1 MSTMKPARLLLT
13 TLAAAALLVA
23 CGGGG
28 DDADHDSAVSIDT
41 SGRLAL
47 TESKGKT
54 LRIHDLDSNT
64 VQATHALDNEP
75 SGLYASPGGR
85 YAVAVQRTQDLVQ
98 FVDGGVWQEDHVDHL
113 HDYKEASK
121 LVAFKLTGS
130 KPTHYD
136 VQEGKQAA
144 FFMDGDGAANPV
156 QNAGVRLITE
166 SSIASGQ
173 VVASLNLS
181 FPIHGLGEPVD
192 NKLLTVSRAADAP
205 DTLPTHLNLYQR
217 SGSGYT
223 LDRQLTTRCDGMHGS
238 YSSGSYTVAGCLD
251 GVLLVKHT
259 SSTAVTDQKVTTPL
273 RVGTLAGHPKV
284 PGQFIGIASEGV
296 APAPVTTRFY
306 AINGD
311 AASATEL
318 TPTGWTTGWTTGT
331 VRRAHGFDRSGT
343 RFYILD
349 NAGTLIVFQRQ
360 GNAWVN
366 AARISGAVP
375 VMPTAAP
382 WPVITANGARDEIY
396 ITDPAGQKLVVLNSS
411 TNAITARRDLG
422 YVPSNAVWLG
432 IKR

>member
-47 TESKGKT
+47 TESTAKT

-64 VQATHALDNEP
+64 VQATHTLDNEP
-75 SGLYASPGGR
+75 SGLYVSPGGR

-98 FVDGGVWQEDHVDHL
+98 FVDGGVWQEDHLDHL
-113 HDYKEASK
+113 HDYKEASS

-173 VVASLNLS
+173 VVASMDLS
-181 FPIHGLGEPVD
+181 VPIHGLGEPVD
-192 NKLLTVSRAADAP
+192 NKLLTVSRATDAP
-205 DTLPTHLNLYQR
+205 DVLPTHLNLYQR
-217 SGSGYT
+217 SGSSYT
-223 LDRQLTTRCDGMHGS
+223 FDRQLTTRCDGMHGS

-273 RVGTLAGHPKV
+273 RVGTLAGHPKL

-311 AASATEL
+311 AASSTEL
-318 TPTGWTTGWTTGT
+318 TPTGWTTST

-366 AARISGAVP
+366 VARISGAVP
-375 VMPTAAP
+375 VMPTSAP
-382 WPVITANGARDEIY
+382 WPVITANGARDEVY

-411 TNAITARRDLG
+411 TNVITARRDLG

>member
-1 MSTMKPARLLLT
+1 
-13 TLAAAALLVA
+13 
-23 CGGGG
+23 
-28 DDADHDSAVSIDT
+28 
-41 SGRLAL
+41 
-47 TESKGKT
+47 
-54 LRIHDLDSNT
+54 
-64 VQATHALDNEP
+64 
-75 SGLYASPGGR
+75 LYASPGGR

-98 FVDGGVWQEDHVDHL
+98 FVDGGIWQEDHVDHL

-121 LVAFKLTGS
+121 LMTFKLTGS

-144 FFMDGDGAANPV
+144 FFMDGNATATPV

-173 VVASLNLS
+173 VVASMDLS
-181 FPIHGLGEPVD
+181 VPIHGLGEPVD

-273 RVGTLAGHPKV
+273 RVGTLAGHPKL

-311 AASATEL
+311 AASSTEL
-318 TPTGWTTGWTTGT
+318 TPTGWTTGT

-375 VMPTAAP
+375 VMPTASH

>member
-1 MSTMKPARLLLT
+1 MPNKSFKPFRHALSAM
-13 TLAAAALLVA
+13 AAATLLVA

-28 DDADHDSAVSIDT
+28 DDAGGNRDVATTIDT

-47 TESKGKT
+47 TESKAKT

-64 VQATHALDNEP
+64 VQASHALDNEP
-75 SGLYASPGGR
+75 SGLYASPGSR

-98 FVDGGVWQEDHVDHL
+98 FVDGGIWQEDHVDHL

-121 LVAFKLTGS
+121 LMSFKLTGS
-130 KPTHYD
+130 RPTHYD

-144 FFMDGDGAANPV
+144 FFMDGDATATPV
-156 QNAGVRLITE
+156 QNAGIRLITE

-223 LDRQLTTRCDGMHGS
+223 FDRQLSTRCDGMHGS

-273 RVGTLAGHPKV
+273 RVGTLAGHPKL

-306 AINGD
+306 AISGD

-318 TPTGWTTGWTTGT
+318 QPTGWTTGT

-349 NAGTLIVFQRQ
+349 NAGTLIVLQRQ

-382 WPVITANGARDEIY
+382 WPVITANGARDEVY

>member
-1 MSTMKPARLLLT
+1 MKAQTSKSVRHVLT
-13 TLAAAALLVA
+13 ALASATLLVA

-28 DDADHDSAVSIDT
+28 DSGTDRDVAVTIDT

-47 TESKGKT
+47 TEKDAKV

-64 VQATHALDNEP
+64 VQATYQLDNVTAT
-75 SGLYASPGGR
+75 LYASPGGR
-85 YAVAVQRTQDLVQ
+85 YALAVQRLQDVVQ
-98 FVDGGVWQEDHVDHL
+98 FVDAGVWQEDHVDHL

-121 LVAFKLTGS
+121 MVSFKLTGS
-130 KPTHYD
+130 RPTHYD
-136 VQEGKQAA
+136 VQVGKQAA
-144 FFMDGDGAANPV
+144 FFMDGDATAVPV
-156 QNAGVRLITE
+156 KNASVRVITE
-166 SSIASGQ
+166 ASIASGQ
-173 VVASLNLS
+173 VTASLDLTA
-181 FPIHGLGEPVD
+181 PVHGLGEPVD
-192 NKLLTVSRAADAP
+192 NKMLTVSRAADAL

-223 LDRQLTTRCDGMHGS
+223 FDRQLDTRCDGMHGS
-238 YSSGSYTVAGCLD
+238 FSSGSYTVAGCSD

-259 SSTAVTDQKVTTPL
+259 SATTVTSQKVTTPL
-273 RVGTLAGHPKV
+273 RVGTLAGHPKL
-284 PGQFIGIASEGV
+284 PDNFIGVASEGV

-311 AASATEL
+311 AASSTEL
-318 TPTGWTTGWTTGT
+318 TPTGWTTGT

-349 NAGTLIVFQRQ
+349 NLGTLIVFQRQ

-382 WPVITANGARDEIY
+382 WPVITANGARDEVY

-411 TNAITARRDLG
+411 TNAIAARRDLG
-422 YVPSNAVWLG
+422 YTPSNAVWLG

>member
-1 MSTMKPARLLLT
+1 MKTPSSFQPFRHAFT
-13 TLAAAALLVA
+13 ALAAAALLVA
-23 CGGGG
+23 CGGGSS
-28 DDADHDSAVSIDT
+28 DDSDRDVAVTIDT
-41 SGRLAL
+41 SGRLAV
-47 TESKGKT
+47 TEDKSKA

-64 VQATHALDNEP
+64 VQATHQLENVP
-75 SGLYASPGGR
+75 SALYASPGGR
-85 YAVAVQRTQDLVQ
+85 YAVAVHRLQDMVQ
-98 FVDGGVWQEDHVDHL
+98 FVDAGVWQEDHGDHL

-121 LVAFKLTGS
+121 LMSFKLTGAR
-130 KPTHYD
+130 PTHYD
-136 VQEGKQAA
+136 IQEDKQAA
-144 FFMDGDGAANPV
+144 FFMDGDATSTPV
-156 QNAGVRLITE
+156 RNAGVRLVTE
-166 SSIASGQ
+166 ASIASGQ
-173 VVASLNLS
+173 VVASMDLS
-181 FPIHGLGEPVD
+181 APIHGLGEPVD

-223 LDRQLTTRCDGMHGS
+223 FDRQLNTRCDGMHGS
-238 YSSGSYTVAGCLD
+238 FSSGSYTVAGCLD

-259 SSTAVTDQKVTTPL
+259 SATAVTDQKVTTPL
-273 RVGTLAGHPKV
+273 RVGTLAGHPKL
-284 PGQFIGIASEGV
+284 PGQFIGIATEGV

-311 AASATEL
+311 TASSTEL
-318 TPTGWTTGWTTGT
+318 QPTGWVTGN

-349 NAGTLIVFQRQ
+349 NQGTLIVFQRQ

-382 WPVITANGARDEIY
+382 FPVITSNGARDEVY

-422 YVPSNAVWLG
+422 YTPTNAVWLG

>member
-1 MSTMKPARLLLT
+1 MQNQNFKPFRHALT
-13 TLAAAALLVA
+13 ALAAATLLAA
-23 CGGGG
+23 CGGG
-28 DDADHDSAVSIDT
+28 ANTDHDSAVILDT
-41 SGRLAL
+41 SGRIAL
-47 TESKGKT
+47 TESKAKT

-64 VQATHALDNEP
+64 VQATHTLDNEP
-75 SGLYASPGGR
+75 SGLYTSPGGR
-85 YAVAVQRTQDLVQ
+85 YAVAIQRTQDLVQ
-98 FVDGGVWQEDHVDHL
+98 FIDGGIWQEDHADHL

-121 LVAFKLTGS
+121 LMGFKLAGAR
-130 KPTHYD
+130 PTHYD
-136 VQEGKQAA
+136 LQEGKQAA
-144 FFMDGDGAANPV
+144 FFMDGNATATPI

-173 VVASLNLS
+173 VVASMDLS
-181 FPIHGLGEPVD
+181 APIHGLGEPVD

-217 SGSGYT
+217 SGSGYIF
-223 LDRQLTTRCDGMHGS
+223 DRQLETRCNGMHGS
-238 YSSGSYTVAGCLD
+238 YSSGIYTVAGCLD

-259 SSTAVTDQKVTTPL
+259 SSSAVTDQKVSTPL
-273 RVGTLAGHPKV
+273 RVGTLAGHPQL

-306 AINGD
+306 AISGD
-311 AASATEL
+311 SGSATEL
-318 TPTGWTTGWTTGT
+318 QPTGWTTGT

-366 AARISGAVP
+366 AARITGAVP

-382 WPVITANGARDEIY
+382 WPVITANGARDEVY
-396 ITDPAGQKLVVLNSS
+396 ITDPANQKLVVLNSS
-411 TNAITARRDLG
+411 TNAIAARRDLG
-422 YVPSNAVWLG
+422 YTPSNAVWLG

>member
-1 MSTMKPARLLLT
+1 MGFR
-13 TLAAAALLVA
+13 
-23 CGGGG
+23 
-28 DDADHDSAVSIDT
+28 
-41 SGRLAL
+41 
-47 TESKGKT
+47 
-54 LRIHDLDSNT
+54 
-64 VQATHALDNEP
+64 
-75 SGLYASPGGR
+75 
-85 YAVAVQRTQDLVQ
+85 
-98 FVDGGVWQEDHVDHL
+98 
-113 HDYKEASK
+113 
-121 LVAFKLTGS
+121 LTGS
-130 KPTHYD
+130 RPTHYD

-144 FFMDGDGAANPV
+144 FFMDGNATATPV
-156 QNAGVRLITE
+156 QNAGVRLFTE

-173 VVASLNLS
+173 VVASMDLS
-181 FPIHGLGEPVD
+181 VPIHGLGEPVD

-217 SGSGYT
+217 SGSSYT
-223 LDRQLTTRCDGMHGS
+223 FDRQHTTRCDGMHGS

-273 RVGTLAGHPKV
+273 RVGTLAGHPKL

-296 APAPVTTRFY
+296 APAQVTTRFY
-306 AINGD
+306 AISGD

-318 TPTGWTTGWTTGT
+318 QPTGWTAGT

-349 NAGTLIVFQRQ
+349 NAGTLIVLQRQ

-382 WPVITANGARDEIY
+382 WPVITANGARDEVY
-396 ITDPAGQKLVVLNSS
+396 VTDPAGQKLVVLNSS
-411 TNAITARRDLG
+411 TNAISARRDLG

>member
-1 MSTMKPARLLLT
+1 MSA
-13 TLAAAALLVA
+13 LAAAAMLVA

-28 DDADHDSAVSIDT
+28 GSDDDDREVFIDT
-41 SGRLAL
+41 SGRIAFTEKDSKAL
-47 TESKGKT
+47 
-54 LRIHDLDSNT
+54 RVHDLDSNT
-64 VQATHALDNEP
+64 VQATHQLDNVP
-75 SGLYASPGGR
+75 SALYASPGGR
-85 YAVAVQRTQDLVQ
+85 YAVAVHRLQDLVQ
-98 FVDGGVWQEDHVDHL
+98 FVDGGVWQEDHGDHL

-144 FFMDGDGAANPV
+144 FFMDGDAAANPV

-205 DTLPTHLNLYQR
+205 NTLPTHLNLYQR
-217 SGSGYT
+217 SGSSYT
-223 LDRQLTTRCDGMHGS
+223 FDRQLTTRCDGMHGS

-251 GVLLVKHT
+251 GVLLVKHM

-273 RVGTLAGHPKV
+273 RVGTLAGHPKL
-284 PGQFIGIASEGV
+284 PGQFIGIASEGT

-311 AASATEL
+311 AASSTEL
-318 TPTGWTTGWTTGT
+318 TPTGWSTGT

-375 VMPTAAP
+375 VMPAAAP
-382 WPVITANGARDEIY
+382 WPVITANGARDEVY

>member
-1 MSTMKPARLLLT
+1 MKTHASKSVRHVLT
-13 TLAAAALLVA
+13 ALAAATLLVA

-28 DDADHDSAVSIDT
+28 DSGADRDVAVTIDT

-47 TESKGKT
+47 TEKDSKA

-64 VQATHALDNEP
+64 VQATHQLDNVTAT
-75 SGLYASPGGR
+75 LYASPGGR
-85 YAVAVQRTQDLVQ
+85 YALAVQRLQDQVQ
-98 FVDGGVWQEDHVDHL
+98 FVDAGVWQEDHVDHL

-121 LVAFKLTGS
+121 MMAFKLTGTR
-130 KPTHYD
+130 PTHYD

-144 FFMDGDGAANPV
+144 FFMDGDATASPV
-156 QNAGVRLITE
+156 KNAGVRLFTE

-173 VVASLNLS
+173 VVASMDLTA
-181 FPIHGLGEPVD
+181 PIHGLGEPVD
-192 NKLLTVSRAADAP
+192 NKLLTVSRAVDAP
-205 DTLPTHLNLYQR
+205 DTLPTHLNLYHR

-223 LDRQLTTRCDGMHGS
+223 FDRQLDTRCNGMHGS
-238 YSSGSYTVAGCLD
+238 FSSGSYTVAGCSD

-259 SSTAVTDQKVTTPL
+259 SATTVTSQKVTTPL
-273 RVGTLAGHPKV
+273 RVGTLAGHPKL
-284 PGQFIGIASEGV
+284 PGNFIGVASEGV

-311 AASATEL
+311 AASSTEL
-318 TPTGWTTGWTTGT
+318 IPTGWTTGT

-349 NAGTLIVFQRQ
+349 NLGTLIVFQRQ
-360 GNAWVN
+360 GNVWVN

-382 WPVITANGARDEIY
+382 WPVITANGARDEVY

-411 TNAITARRDLG
+411 TNAIAARRDLG
-422 YVPSNAVWLG
+422 YTPSNAVWLG